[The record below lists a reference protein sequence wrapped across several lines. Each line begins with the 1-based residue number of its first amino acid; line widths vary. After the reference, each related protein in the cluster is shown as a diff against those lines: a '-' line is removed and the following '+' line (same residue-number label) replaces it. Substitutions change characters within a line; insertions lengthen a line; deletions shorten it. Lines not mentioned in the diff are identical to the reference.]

1 MMTTGR
7 YPIYAYRAKP
17 HDIRRFLARSGSAF
31 VQVQIIPDRTL
42 RAVWFTAATVLQ
54 LRIQER
60 VLICIFSSSCIVSG
74 SMLSLFNRFI
84 VEISVSKAKRND
96 HRCIVCSH
104 ISYYIL

>member
-17 HDIRRFLARSGSAF
+17 HDIRRFLARPGSAF
-31 VQVQIIPDRTL
+31 VQVQIIPDGTS
-42 RAVWFTAATVLQ
+42 RAGWFTTAAVLQ

-60 VLICIFSSSCIVSG
+60 VLIRIFSSSCIVSG
-74 SMLSLFNRFI
+74 LMLSVFNCFI
-84 VEISVSKAKRND
+84 VEISVLKVKRND
-96 HRCIVCSH
+96 YRCIVCSQ